1 MESLHQYI
9 FRYRS
14 QVERKAYHDNLVSS
28 SNCLGTTANL
38 FKQKPRVLAGD
49 NLEQQKAVSRANDFN
64 IHN

>member
-49 NLEQQKAVSRANDFN
+49 NLEQQKSR
-64 IHN
+64 